1 MRSDGSPNST
11 PTAAEKNPDAMIQT
25 MMFTC
30 GKNVV
35 SFRQA

>member
-1 MRSDGSPNST
+1 MRSEGSPNRT

-25 MMFTC
+25 MMSTC

-35 SFRQA
+35 SFKQA